1 MFTIVQAS
9 TDLLAWKAMGHVI
22 HTRGHE
28 HENLPLEESACHTI
42 LHLCGREYYRMSRK
56 GKGCSHA
63 GKVHGG
69 IEQDGVQ
76 DWENCHQTGQDGT
89 R

>member
-28 HENLPLEESACHTI
+28 HENLPLEEGTCH
-42 LHLCGREYYRMSRK
+42 GRVK
-56 GKGCSHA
+56 GIFNLNFQLMNPA
-63 GKVHGG
+63 YVAA
-69 IEQDGVQ
+69 VAM
-76 DWENCHQTGQDGT
+76 